1 MCFIIMA
8 TYLISDSKVGET
20 TGKTASADFV
30 DHGVGL
36 DDDQGVGF
44 VLPFDRRGHH
54 VTR

>member
-1 MCFIIMA
+1 M
-8 TYLISDSKVGET
+8 KVGET

-44 VLPFDRRGHH
+44 VLPFERTGHH
-54 VTR
+54 ATTKFVDAKQVK